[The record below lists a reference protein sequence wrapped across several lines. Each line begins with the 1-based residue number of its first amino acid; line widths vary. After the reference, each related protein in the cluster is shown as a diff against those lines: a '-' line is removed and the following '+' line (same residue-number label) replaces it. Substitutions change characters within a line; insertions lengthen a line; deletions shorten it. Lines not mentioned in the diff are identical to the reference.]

1 MSETVAAPAP
11 RGHFHVRRILLWT
24 LGIAVLAAT
33 LDVLGWDVADWLRQ
47 LWDVMTDISLQYL
60 VAGIVFQTAQTTLT
74 ALAWLPILRYAYPDA
89 EIPFRPVLA
98 AYLSGSR

>member
-1 MSETVAAPAP
+1 
-11 RGHFHVRRILLWT
+11 
-24 LGIAVLAAT
+24 
-33 LDVLGWDVADWLRQ
+33 
-47 LWDVMTDISLQYL
+47 MTDISLQHL
-60 VAGIVFQTAQTTLT
+60 TAQTTLT

>member
-11 RGHFHVRRILLWT
+11 RGRFHVRRILAWT

-60 VAGIVFQTAQTTLT
+60 VAGIVFQTAQTSLT

-98 AYLSGSR
+98 AYLAGSR